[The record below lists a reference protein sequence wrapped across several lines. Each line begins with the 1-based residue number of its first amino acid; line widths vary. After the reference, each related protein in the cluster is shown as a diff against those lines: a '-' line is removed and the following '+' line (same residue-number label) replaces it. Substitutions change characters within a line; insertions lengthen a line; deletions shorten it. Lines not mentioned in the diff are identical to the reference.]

1 MSRKPKYRKYI
12 IILSILISTS
22 LVIVFVSNYLIES
35 KTDRYIYNNIEKI
48 PVNKS
53 GLLLG
58 TAKYIRKG
66 VPNPY
71 FYYRIDA
78 AVKLFRMGKIKNI
91 ILSGD
96 NRLMSYN
103 EPMMMKRELIK
114 LGIPDSVI
122 YLDYAG
128 FRTFDSVIRSR
139 AIFGQNS
146 ITVISQRF
154 HLERAIYIA
163 HHYGIGAIGFEAQ
176 NVNFRFGLKTSA
188 REYLARVLVF
198 WDFHSGNQPKFLGE
212 NVKIK

>member
-1 MSRKPKYRKYI
+1 MRKKLNHRKLI
-12 IILSILISTS
+12 IISLILG
-22 LVIVFVSNYLIES
+22 LVLITTIFISNYLIDT
-35 KTDRYIYNNIEKI
+35 KGKRFIYNSIEKV
-48 PVNKS
+48 PANKA

-58 TAKYIRKG
+58 TSKYIKKG
-66 VPNPY
+66 IPNPY

-78 AVKLFRMGKIKNI
+78 AVKLYRQGKIKNI

-103 EPMMMKRELIK
+103 EPMMMKRELLK
-114 LGIPDSVI
+114 LGIPDSAI

-139 AIFGQNS
+139 EIFEQSS
-146 ITVISQRF
+146 ITIISQRF

-163 HHYGIGAIGFEAQ
+163 HHYGIGAIGYEAQ
-176 NVNFRFGLKTSA
+176 NVNFKFGIRTSL
-188 REYLARVLVF
+188 REYFARVLVF

-212 NVKIK
+212 KVIIK